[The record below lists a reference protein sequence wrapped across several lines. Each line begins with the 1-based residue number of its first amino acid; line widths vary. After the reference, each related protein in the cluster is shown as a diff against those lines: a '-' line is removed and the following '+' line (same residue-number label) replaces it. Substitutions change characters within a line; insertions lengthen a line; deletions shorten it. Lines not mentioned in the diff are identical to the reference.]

1 MVEQRTTMITSWTL
15 PLLAKWT
22 GGSIHRNIQIDI
34 MSLGDSILKVH
45 IQEFKCS
52 FLKVAQS

>member
-22 GGSIHRNIQIDI
+22 GGSIHRNIPTGI
-34 MSLGDSILKVH
+34 MFLGNSILKVH
-45 IQEFKCS
+45 IKEFKCS